1 MAQDDIYRI
10 TLNYEGPAMSSSTA
24 LYYQEDA
31 LSTAVVGATQSLAF
45 SWIFSKSASFLNV
58 LVNQWHLASV
68 FCARVDGD
76 AIAPS
81 LLPVTPTVGA
91 RAGNALPAD
100 NCLLMQLLQGIHPR
114 TSNGR
119 LYLPGL
125 SETDSDV
132 GIVEASFLGNQVV
145 ALGNSISSTLN
156 ENGGTGSWV
165 PGVISAKV
173 RDAIPGQKD
182 WQAAFSQMIAA
193 LGNPVI
199 ARQVRRRTKVRGQA
213 TS

>member
-1 MAQDDIYRI
+1 MAQDDIYRV
-10 TLNYEGPAMSSSTA
+10 TLNYEGPTMHSSTA

-31 LSTAVVGATQSLAF
+31 LSTAVTGATRSLAF
-45 SWIFSKSASFLNV
+45 SFIFSKLASFLAV
-58 LVNQWHLASV
+58 LNIDWHLASI
-68 FCARVDGD
+68 FAARVNGE
-76 AIAPS
+76 AIAPT
-81 LLPVTPTVGA
+81 LLPATPTIGA

-100 NCLLMQLLQGIHPR
+100 NCLLMQLLQANHPR

-132 GIVEASFLGNQVV
+132 GIVEAAFLGNQVV

-156 ENGGTGSWV
+156 ENGGTGSWN

-173 RDAIPGQKD
+173 RDAVPGQKNWED
-182 WQAAFSQMIAA
+182 AFSPMIAA

-199 ARQVRRRTKVRGQA
+199 ARQVRRRTKVRGQS
-213 TS
+213 T

>member
-1 MAQDDIYRI
+1 MAQDDIYRL
-10 TLNYEGPAMSSSTA
+10 TLNYEGPTMHSSTA

-31 LSTAVVGATQSLAF
+31 LSTNVVGATESLAF
-45 SWIFSKSASFLNV
+45 SWIFSKSSAFLNV
-58 LVNQWHLASV
+58 LVQEWHLASV

-81 LLPVTPTVGA
+81 LLPNTPTIGSRVG
-91 RAGNALPAD
+91 NTLPAD
-100 NCLLMQLLQGIHPR
+100 NCLLMQLLQGVHPR

-125 SETDSDV
+125 SESDSDV
-132 GIVEASFLGNQVV
+132 GLIEAAFLGNQVTV
-145 ALGNSISSTLN
+145 LGNAISATLE
-156 ENGGTGSWV
+156 ENGGTGSWQ

-173 RDAIPGQKD
+173 RDAIPGQKN
-182 WQAAFSQMIAA
+182 WQDAFSPMIAA

-213 TS
+213 T